1 MTQLSE
7 DKYPTSDFH
16 ETGKKYRRL
25 INGDQYIDDQ
35 LSQRNAFNH
44 EWQVFVTNQLWGRT
58 WSRGIIAMQD
68 FSLIQLGMLAG
79 AGRMEEWEIHFRVA
93 LNVTKVPLVQLREM
107 ILHIQL
113 YCGTPIARDCMA
125 IARNVFKE
133 LNVDQSVLD
142 DDEALA

>member
-7 DKYPTSDFH
+7 DNYPTSDFH

-35 LSQRNAFNH
+35 LAQRNAFNH

-113 YCGTPIARDCMA
+113 YCGAPIARDCMA
-125 IARNVFKE
+125 IARKVFKE
-133 LNVDQSVLD
+133 LNIDQSVLD
-142 DDEALA
+142 DDEAAA